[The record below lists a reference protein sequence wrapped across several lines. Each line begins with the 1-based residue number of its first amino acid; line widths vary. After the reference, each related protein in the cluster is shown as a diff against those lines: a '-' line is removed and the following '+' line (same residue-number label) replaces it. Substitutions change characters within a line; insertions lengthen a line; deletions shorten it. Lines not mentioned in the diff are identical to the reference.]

1 MNAPCGVEVDQ
12 FPSAPAAWRG
22 GPGELVASGWFS
34 GARRGMGL
42 FGRSPVLRTLAAL
55 MLDYDLLEEYWSPE
69 LAWRWSWRRQG

>member
-1 MNAPCGVEVDQ
+1 
-12 FPSAPAAWRG
+12 
-22 GPGELVASGWFS
+22 
-34 GARRGMGL
+34 MGL